1 MWLKKKFGGI
11 FVMISSDQCR
21 SVKGGLRNMFN
32 VVSTSVIRAG
42 GI

>member
-1 MWLKKKFGGI
+1 
-11 FVMISSDQCR
+11 MIPSEQCR

-32 VVSTSVIRAG
+32 VVGTSVTRAG